1 MIEIEINAISDAQIV
16 NKPFSYYRPNKRSQV
31 SRACDWCRVHRVKC
45 DSEQPCQNCRNR
57 GAQCSTTGANEI
69 RNLPHAFREIER
81 LRNRVKE
88 LEGELQRRDRLAS
101 DAPSASSTTSGS
113 PQAPT
118 PAPKTDLTP
127 TLICLIGEELWVEDD
142 CRRKASN
149 VGLYIGKP
157 QKQWFGPSSLFFFI
171 GRMTSHLARFLEH
184 PPADHTIHW
193 SSTAQSFCEPTVSEQ
208 NISTDE
214 VVDTDLQAT
223 NGPYLTALQ
232 EEYFLGFFW
241 QSYHCSYQIID
252 ETKLRELYRSL
263 WTSSSNMKT
272 RKSSAL
278 VDIILALCI
287 QYDTALPLRRNPSGR
302 YPPPAADTKDSTIAG
317 RWYYQRCQSLLMS
330 ELECPT
336 LSTLQCHIFCVV
348 YLCCAGFQNMAHG
361 TLALAVRTAHILGLH
376 LEPPEDLPRPERELR
391 KRLWWTL
398 YTLESKTC
406 LKLGRPWSAPMAD
419 TTCCLPADDYQL
431 AIQSGSAVLAGG
443 NVTWLTYTLQITKLV
458 LAVRNSYLAFYHEC
472 ARALNSAPSN
482 PSTIYDSPELLESVA
497 TFLQTHM
504 TFLETFVSTVPD
516 ALRTKRKPR
525 GGDAFSTSGTS
536 ELAIETF
543 APLWLQRQRLFLELL
558 YHNLSVILYRPL
570 ISFTPLKQT
579 KTPTADV
586 CATRCVSHAITMTR
600 MTHQALSETDLLKGW
615 HEGFQWQW
623 NAAITMVGF
632 NLAYPLA
639 PTAAEARAAI
649 DMAIE
654 VFDIFGR
661 HFAVGARAARVVREL
676 TAKTDFLL
684 GIAGGPPGGP
694 VEGILD
700 ATGGSD
706 ASPPGSA
713 VVPVAEGTGT
723 WGSEGMAVDG
733 EVDAAGMGLGD
744 GRHLQDVLS
753 GTMDVAFSVDSYN
766 NFEIM
771 SGNGFGFGDIWSFQG
786 GDQASPWRV
795 GGGQDPDS
803 G

>member
-1 MIEIEINAISDAQIV
+1 S
-16 NKPFSYYRPNKRSQV
+16 RPKRSQV

-45 DSEQPCQNCRNR
+45 DSEQPCQNCRAR

-101 DAPSASSTTSGS
+101 GAPSASSTSSGS

-118 PAPKTDLTP
+118 AAPPADLTP
-127 TLICLIGEELWVEDD
+127 TLVCLVGEELWVDDD

-171 GRMTSHLARFLEH
+171 GRMTCHLARFLEH

-214 VVDTDLQAT
+214 VADTDQQAT
-223 NGPYLTALQ
+223 SGPYLTALQ
-232 EEYFLGFFW
+232 EEYFLSFFW
-241 QSYHCSYQIID
+241 QSYHCSYQILD

-287 QYDTALPLRRNPSGR
+287 QYDTALPLRRSPSGKH
-302 YPPPAADTKDSTIAG
+302 PSSAADTKDSAVSG

-376 LEPPEDLPRPERELR
+376 LEPPEELPRPERELR

-419 TTCCLPADDYQL
+419 TTCSLPADDYQL

-443 NVTWLTYTLQITKLV
+443 NVTWLTYTLQLTKLV

-472 ARALNSAPSN
+472 ARALHNASGGGGGGGGGSSSSPA
-482 PSTIYDSPELLESVA
+482 TIYDSPELLEGA
-497 TFLQTHM
+497 AAFLQTHM
-504 TFLETFVSTVPD
+504 AGLETFVATVPD
-516 ALRTKRKPR
+516 ALQTKREP
-525 GGDAFSTSGTS
+525 GGGMPFSTAGTS
-536 ELAIETF
+536 DLAIETF

-570 ISFTPLKQT
+570 ISFPPTSPSQPS
-579 KTPTADV
+579 KTPTADQ
-586 CATRCVSHAITMTR
+586 CATRCVSHAVTMTR
-600 MTHQALSETDLLKGW
+600 MTHQALLSETDLLKGW

-623 NAAITMVGF
+623 NAAITMVGY
-632 NLAYPLA
+632 NLAHPLA
-639 PTAAEARAAI
+639 PAAAEARAAI
-649 DMAIE
+649 GMAIE
-654 VFDIFGR
+654 VFDVFGR

-684 GIAGGPPGGP
+684 
-694 VEGILD
+694 
-700 ATGGSD
+700 
-706 ASPPGSA
+706 
-713 VVPVAEGTGT
+713 
-723 WGSEGMAVDG
+723 
-733 EVDAAGMGLGD
+733 
-744 GRHLQDVLS
+744 
-753 GTMDVAFSVDSYN
+753 
-766 NFEIM
+766 
-771 SGNGFGFGDIWSFQG
+771 
-786 GDQASPWRV
+786 
-795 GGGQDPDS
+795 
-803 G
+803 